1 MVVCGLEPGAAIA
14 AMTAAMGSA
23 CDVSGAAHLPAG
35 VAARVPAGGI
45 AGGAATVLRL
55 EGFSSSVVHRKRVLE
70 ALLKPFGEVVTV
82 GDAASRALWRAVRD
96 VVPFAAGPGGGR
108 PLWRVSTTPSRGAE
122 LGATITRQADAE
134 MLYDWAGGLVWVS
147 LRESDD
153 AGAALVRPAV
163 AATGGHATLVRAPA
177 AVRAALDVFSPP
189 DTATAALTK
198 RVKQSFDPKRVLN
211 PGRMWAGV

>member
-1 MVVCGLEPGAAIA
+1 
-14 AMTAAMGSA
+14 MGSS

-35 VAARVPAGGI
+35 VAACVPTGGI
-45 AGGAATVLRL
+45 ADGAATVLRL
-55 EGFSSSVVHRKRVLE
+55 EGFSPSVVHRKRVLE
-70 ALLKPFGEVVTV
+70 ARLKPFGEVVTV
-82 GDAASRALWRAVRD
+82 GDEASHALWRAVRD
-96 VVPFAAGPGGGR
+96 VVPFASGRGSEER
-108 PLWRVSTTPSRGAE
+108 PLWRVSTTPGRGAE
-122 LGATITRQADAE
+122 LGAMIARQADAE

-147 LRESDD
+147 LCESDD

-198 RVKQSFDPKRVLN
+198 RVKESFDPKRVLN